1 MEGDPHIKHKRK
13 HLHQEMMQEGAV
25 HSARQASVLVT
36 NPTHLAVALRY
47 DADETPLPVV
57 LAMGEGALA
66 ERMMRAAR
74 EAGVPVM
81 QNIPLARALTEQAT
95 AGQYIPSEL
104 VEPVAE
110 VLRLLQQLGP
120 DGLPPA

>member
-25 HSARQASVLVT
+25 NSARKATVVVT
-36 NPTHLAVALRY
+36 NPTHFAVALHY
-47 DADETPLPVV
+47 DENETPLPVV
-57 LAMGEGALA
+57 LAKGEGALA
-66 ERMMRAAR
+66 ERMMQAAR

-81 QNIPLARALTEQAT
+81 QNIPLARALTADAEV
-95 AGQYIPSEL
+95 GQYIPSEL

-110 VLRLLQQLGP
+110 LLRLLQQMNQQN
-120 DGLPPA
+120 

>member
-1 MEGDPHIKHKRK
+1 
-13 HLHQEMMQEGAV
+13 MQHGAV
-25 HSARQASVLVT
+25 QSARKATVVVT

-47 DADETPLPVV
+47 DAEETPLPVV

-66 ERMMRAAR
+66 ERMMKAAR

-81 QNIPLARALTEQAT
+81 QNVPLARALTEHAE

-110 VLRLLQQLGP
+110 LLRLLQQMGSDAP
-120 DGLPPA
+120 DLPR